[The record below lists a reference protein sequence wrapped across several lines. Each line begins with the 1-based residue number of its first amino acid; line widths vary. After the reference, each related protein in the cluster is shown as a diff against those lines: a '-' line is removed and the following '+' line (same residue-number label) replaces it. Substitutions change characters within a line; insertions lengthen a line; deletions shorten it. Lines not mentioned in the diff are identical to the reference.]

1 MCHICGIRTGMLC
14 ALCQNPICGE
24 HSKPFGSDPDHN
36 YEIISRICLNCHFSY
51 WSSDSDTDDDSPE
64 TALDRRKPE
73 VKTNPSQSEGTST
86 GPPSIYWLLAV
97 ASLGA
102 SLIPHNYFN
111 FPTHSGNMSQMFSV
125 KGRHV
130 HGVIVDGGAAT
141 GLSGTDTILRYQEEV
156 LWPAG
161 LDISVAPSTATF
173 TGVDGVSKPGL
184 GRATVPLLL
193 KGMSNVEWT
202 TDLFGDTGSTCPS
215 LLANDTLRKFRSTVY
230 SNILPGG
237 DGILVFVK
245 DSDESF
251 LFRLL
256 LTDTGHYLLPTSGHN
271 DKDPD
276 KEQHQ
281 LRKAIRNYTNKILSN
296 CVLGSKRRETSA
308 SLHSDTT
315 GDVDAR
321 ALITTSDDKP
331 SKTGSGNEV
340 TDITIVNEDQQTQQ
354 TVANNCRDGSHDVKP
369 ILKIGLERDNDAEMR
384 LQIQPEDA
392 NLFAR
397 KSKFLDDWRKLPG
410 PKYHE
415 IGDRISDSLQSN
427 RDYDSIV
434 EKYKKI
440 PEIFYT
446 KTKLPVVTP
455 DNFRE
460 WLSLVRQHSLE
471 FQEVFSGS
479 GNLSFHFLSH
489 GASVAFPVDFRY
501 GWNAR
506 LDKHRKML
514 DELIVGTSFYAPN
527 CTAWSSLSNWM
538 PEETRDDLRKLEGP
552 VLEWITTRSV
562 DMWEQHSSATNVENP
577 RNSTIWTK
585 SPLL

>member
-1 MCHICGIRTGMLC
+1 M
-14 ALCQNPICGE
+14 
-24 HSKPFGSDPDHN
+24 
-36 YEIISRICLNCHFSY
+36 
-51 WSSDSDTDDDSPE
+51 
-64 TALDRRKPE
+64 
-73 VKTNPSQSEGTST
+73 
-86 GPPSIYWLLAV
+86 
-97 ASLGA
+97 
-102 SLIPHNYFN
+102 
-111 FPTHSGNMSQMFSV
+111 
-125 KGRHV
+125 
-130 HGVIVDGGAAT
+130 
-141 GLSGTDTILRYQEEV
+141 
-156 LWPAG
+156 
-161 LDISVAPSTATF
+161 
-173 TGVDGVSKPGL
+173 
-184 GRATVPLLL
+184 
-193 KGMSNVEWT
+193 
-202 TDLFGDTGSTCPS
+202 
-215 LLANDTLRKFRSTVY
+215 
-230 SNILPGG
+230 
-237 DGILVFVK
+237 
-245 DSDESF
+245 
-251 LFRLL
+251 
-256 LTDTGHYLLPTSGHN
+256 
-271 DKDPD
+271 
-276 KEQHQ
+276 
-281 LRKAIRNYTNKILSN
+281 
-296 CVLGSKRRETSA
+296 
-308 SLHSDTT
+308 
-315 GDVDAR
+315 
-321 ALITTSDDKP
+321 
-331 SKTGSGNEV
+331 
-340 TDITIVNEDQQTQQ
+340 
-354 TVANNCRDGSHDVKP
+354 
-369 ILKIGLERDNDAEMR
+369 KIGLERDNDAEIR

-415 IGDRISDSLQSN
+415 TGDRISDSLQSN

-460 WLSLVRQHSLE
+460 WLSLVCQHSLE

-562 DMWEQHSSATNVENP
+562 NMWEQHSSATIVENP

-585 SPLL
+585 SPLLQLDKHPRAGRRPFDQCAYGLIEPSTGLAAQKPTSLLYLGHPLSTIFEFKSCPKNHKHVELLNHKAAAVYPDIFCSSLASALSSTSEFTAWSCKKCKYGSKCTEPHTKKRGCKEFAKASRVPPGGVPRGGVPDAVAPEGISTPPGTDSLPEPVPPPPDPHPVPGLADLNPTPNQLS